1 MEKCKNM
8 IAKLIRC
15 FKGVLS
21 FLDEE
26 GKNGWGVRGGIGVMM
41 DSREK
46 VAKRKYPID
55 RRIL

>member
-1 MEKCKNM
+1 M

-15 FKGVLS
+15 LKGAIS
-21 FLDEE
+21 FLDAE
-26 GKNGWGVRGGIGVMM
+26 GKNGWGMRGGIGVMM

-46 VAKRKYPID
+46 VAKRKYPPD